1 LLMQKCLVLCKTL
14 DNFADFY
21 GQENGH
27 MGKIVDKFSVHRVF
41 QDSGAKNLINTV

>member
-1 LLMQKCLVLCKTL
+1 L

-27 MGKIVDKFSVHRVF
+27 MGKIVDKIS
-41 QDSGAKNLINTV
+41 AKRLLRS